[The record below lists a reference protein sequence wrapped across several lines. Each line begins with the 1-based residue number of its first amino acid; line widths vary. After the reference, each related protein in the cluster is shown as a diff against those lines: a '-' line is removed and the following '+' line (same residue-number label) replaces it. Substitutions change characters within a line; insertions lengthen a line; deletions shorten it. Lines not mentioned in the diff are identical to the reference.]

1 MFLHCI
7 IITFVFQIYTMK
19 NIYFFLGL
27 IFLFSSCKKD
37 LTNTIT
43 PDTSV
48 TPYILIPP
56 LRFPQPYISYI
67 NPLTVE
73 GIALGRR
80 LFYDQI
86 LSSNFRSCSYCHP
99 QELSFTSSIAEHGL
113 DTTQY
118 WDILPWINLAWKPFY
133 GWNGGI
139 KEMDHIGIADL
150 GPKYLNSNMTEVL
163 AKLKADSTYS
173 AMFKKAFNG
182 EDVLVPDKIQ
192 EKIAFAIAQFA
203 KTIVSSNSKFDK
215 YLMGTA
221 QLTPQE
227 ANGYDIFYSEKGDCF
242 HCHGTI
248 LLTDNGR
255 HNIGLDTVFN
265 NKYNQGYFTASGLA
279 KDMGLMMTPTLR
291 NVAQTSPYM
300 HDGRYKTLEEV
311 IEHYNSGVHKTPT
324 LDPIMTLPGK
334 EMGLLL
340 SNSQK
345 ADLKAFLLTFTDSTL
360 LFNPQFSR
368 PK

>member
-1 MFLHCI
+1 MKSVQLFCI
-7 IITFVFQIYTMK
+7 C
-19 NIYFFLGL
+19 LL
-27 IFLFSSCKKD
+27 LLSSCKKD
-37 LTNTIT
+37 VYKIIT
-43 PDTSV
+43 TDTGT
-48 TPYILIPP
+48 TPYILNTPI
-56 LRFPQPYISYI
+56 RFPPPYLSYI

-99 QELSFTSSIAEHGL
+99 QWKSFTSSIADHGL

-150 GPKYLNSNMTEVL
+150 GPKYLNSNMTDVL
-163 AKLKADSTYS
+163 AKLKADSTYP
-173 AMFKKAFNG
+173 AMFKKAFHG
-182 EDVLVPDKIQ
+182 EDVLIADKIQ

-221 QLTPQE
+221 QFTPQE
-227 ANGYDIFYSEKGDCF
+227 ANGYDIFFSEKGDCF
-242 HCHGTI
+242 HCHGSI

-255 HNIGLDTVFN
+255 HNIGLDTIFN
-265 NKYNQGYFTASGLA
+265 NKYNKGYYTASGMA

-291 NVAQTSPYM
+291 NVALTSPYM
-300 HDGRYKTLEEV
+300 HDGRFKTLEEV
-311 IEHYNSGVHKTPT
+311 IEHYNSGVLKSST

-334 EMGLLL
+334 EMGLFL
-340 SNSQK
+340 SKEQK
-345 ADLKAFLLTFTDSTL
+345 ADLKEFLLTFTDSTL

-368 PK
+368 P